1 MTEHDGSG
9 VPAAAPDSSQVDAIA
24 MEMYLQ
30 RLRENQDLSRGI
42 TGGLTA
48 AIAAAIL
55 WAVITYLTR
64 IQIGFMS
71 IGVGFL
77 VGYAVRTLGQGVDPV
92 FGYAGAGLSLFG
104 CLLGNLL
111 AVAVAIAYQ
120 EDVAILEV
128 LSYFFGN
135 PSAALEAMKVTF
147 HAMDVLFYGIAV
159 YWGYKYSIKVVTME
173 DLTGSQFPQS

>member
-1 MTEHDGSG
+1 MTEPDGKHLPS
-9 VPAAAPDSSQVDAIA
+9 PDSSPVDTMA

-42 TGGLTA
+42 TGGLA
-48 AIAAAIL
+48 AALGAAIL
-55 WAVITYLTR
+55 WALITYLTH

-92 FGYAGAGLSLFG
+92 FGYSGAALSLFG

-111 AVAVAIAYQ
+111 AVAVAIASQ
-120 EDVAILEV
+120 EDLPILEV
-128 LSYFFGN
+128 LGYFLGN
-135 PSAALEAMKVTF
+135 PSAALEAMKLTF
-147 HAMDVLFYGIAV
+147 HPMDILFYGIAV
-159 YWGYKYSIKVVTME
+159 YWGYKYSIRVVTME
-173 DLTGSQFPQS
+173 EISGGQIPQS